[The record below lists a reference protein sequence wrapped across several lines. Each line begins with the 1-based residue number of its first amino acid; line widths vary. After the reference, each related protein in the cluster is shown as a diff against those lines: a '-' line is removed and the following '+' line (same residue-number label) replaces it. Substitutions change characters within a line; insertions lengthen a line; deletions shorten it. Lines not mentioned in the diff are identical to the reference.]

1 MECILK
7 FNLPEEKEEMELALK
22 AMNYYSFVEDLDDK
36 LRIWLKHGQHDFK
49 TPEDVMEF
57 IRELIVEYNLLD

>member
-22 AMNYYSFVEDLDDK
+22 AMDYYSFVEDLDDK
-36 LRIWLKHGQHDFK
+36 LRI
-49 TPEDVMEF
+49 
-57 IRELIVEYNLLD
+57 